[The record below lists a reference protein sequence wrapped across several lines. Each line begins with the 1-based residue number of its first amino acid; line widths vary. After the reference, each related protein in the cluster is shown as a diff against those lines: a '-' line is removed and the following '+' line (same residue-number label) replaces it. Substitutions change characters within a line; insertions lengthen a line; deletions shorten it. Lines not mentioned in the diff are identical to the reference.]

1 MINIKTLAK
10 NRATEINKR
19 VFNENEFILFYQ
31 AHGIKPVDISKLT
44 KSIKDIDSDLQLTHI
59 PSSRIA
65 KVLFSWDSQELQ
77 AILQGPTWAI
87 SSNNSESFN
96 KLIGL
101 KDEKLT
107 LLGGICEGHI
117 ISANVLKNYT
127 KIGNKP
133 YTHITKLHHGLHQV
147 LNTIHKGMAYDLAK
161 TIKQANKGE

>member
-31 AHGIKPVDISKLT
+31 AHGIRPVDTSKLT

-77 AILQGPTWAI
+77 AILQGPTWVI
-87 SSNNSESFN
+87 SSNNSKSFN
-96 KLIGL
+96 KLIDL
-101 KDEKLT
+101 NDEKLT

-117 ISANVLKNYT
+117 ISANALKKYT

-133 YTHITKLHHGLHQV
+133 YTHITKLHYGLYRV
-147 LNTIHKGMAYDLAK
+147 LNTIHKGMAYNLTR

>member
-19 VFNENEFILFYQ
+19 VFSENEFILFYQ
-31 AHGIKPVDISKLT
+31 AHGIRPVDISKLT
-44 KSIKDIDSDLQLTHI
+44 KSIKDIDSGLQLTHI

-87 SSNNSESFN
+87 SSNNSKSFN
-96 KLIGL
+96 KLIDL

-117 ISANVLKNYT
+117 ISTNALKKYT

-133 YTHITKLHHGLHQV
+133 YTHITKLHYGLYQV
-147 LNTIHKGMAYDLAK
+147 LNTIRKGMAYDLTR

>member
-31 AHGIKPVDISKLT
+31 AHGIRPVDTSKLT

-65 KVLFSWDSQELQ
+65 KVVFSWDSQELQ
-77 AILQGPTWAI
+77 AILQGPTWTI
-87 SSNNSESFN
+87 SSNNSKSFN
-96 KLIGL
+96 KLIDL

-117 ISANVLKNYT
+117 ISANALKKYT

-133 YTHITKLHHGLHQV
+133 YTYITKLHYGLYQV
-147 LNTIHKGMAYDLAK
+147 LNTIHKGMAYDFTR

>member
-1 MINIKTLAK
+1 M
-10 NRATEINKR
+10 
-19 VFNENEFILFYQ
+19 
-31 AHGIKPVDISKLT
+31 T

-87 SSNNSESFN
+87 SSNNSKSFN
-96 KLIGL
+96 KLIDL

-117 ISANVLKNYT
+117 ISANALKKYT

-133 YTHITKLHHGLHQV
+133 YTYITKLHYGLYQV
-147 LNTIHKGMAYDLAK
+147 LNTIHKGMAYDFTR

>member
-31 AHGIKPVDISKLT
+31 AHGIRPVDISKLT
-44 KSIKDIDSDLQLTHI
+44 KSIKNIDSDLQLTHI

-65 KVLFSWDSQELQ
+65 KVVFSWDSQELQ
-77 AILQGPTWAI
+77 AILQGPTWTI
-87 SSNNSESFN
+87 SSNNSKSFN
-96 KLIGL
+96 KLIDL

-117 ISANVLKNYT
+117 ISANALKKYT

-133 YTHITKLHHGLHQV
+133 YTYITKLHYGLYQV
-147 LNTIHKGMAYDLAK
+147 LNTIHKGMAYDFTR

>member
-31 AHGIKPVDISKLT
+31 AHGIRPVDISKLT
-44 KSIKDIDSDLQLTHI
+44 KSIKNIDSDLQLTHI

-65 KVLFSWDSQELQ
+65 KVVFSWDSQELQ
-77 AILQGPTWAI
+77 AILQGPTWTI
-87 SSNNSESFN
+87 SSNNSKSFN
-96 KLIGL
+96 KLIDL

-117 ISANVLKNYT
+117 ISANALKKYT

-133 YTHITKLHHGLHQV
+133 YTYITKLHYGLYQV
-147 LNTIHKGMAYDLAK
+147 LNTIRKGMAYDFTR

>member
-1 MINIKTLAK
+1 M
-10 NRATEINKR
+10 
-19 VFNENEFILFYQ
+19 
-31 AHGIKPVDISKLT
+31 T

-87 SSNNSESFN
+87 SSNNSKSFN
-96 KLIGL
+96 KLIDL
-101 KDEKLT
+101 NDEKLT

-117 ISANVLKNYT
+117 ISANALKKYT

-133 YTHITKLHHGLHQV
+133 YTHITKLHYGLYQV
-147 LNTIHKGMAYDLAK
+147 LNTIHKGMAYNLTR